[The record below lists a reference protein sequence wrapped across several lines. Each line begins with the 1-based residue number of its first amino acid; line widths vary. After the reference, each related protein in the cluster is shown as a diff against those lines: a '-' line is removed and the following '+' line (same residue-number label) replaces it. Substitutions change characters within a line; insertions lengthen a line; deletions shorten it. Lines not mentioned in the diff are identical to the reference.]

1 MKKRVTERQK
11 SELARRKA
19 MMPAL
24 IIKPLKF
31 IAEKVNT
38 LFRNERGT
46 FETKE
51 GWQFKKASRF
61 AAMGNGTAVQQIAR
75 QFI

>member
-1 MKKRVTERQK
+1 MKKQVTERQK

-51 GWQFKKASRF
+51 G
-61 AAMGNGTAVQQIAR
+61 
-75 QFI
+75 